1 MHPQGL
7 EPASDEIILQLAT
20 TLKTRFAVTLGD
32 QGAAFTTLDGRVE
45 RVGAPKVTAIDTT
58 GAGDAFV
65 GAFSVGLALGMD
77 DRQAIALGCAC
88 ASDSVTRLGTQ
99 SSYPTP
105 KMAEAILHS
114 IG

>member
-1 MHPQGL
+1 LAPGTQ
-7 EPASDEIILQLAT
+7 IILELSA

-32 QGAAFTTLDGRVE
+32 KGAAFTTQDGNVYRVS
-45 RVGAPKVTAIDTT
+45 APTVKAIDTT

-65 GAFSVGLALGMD
+65 GAFAVGLALGLPEE
-77 DRQAIALGCAC
+77 RAIALGCAC

-105 KMAEAILHS
+105 TQAQEILKR
-114 IG
+114 IP